1 MPSHL
6 LEVKQASPCLH
17 QRVKNQ
23 PPSLQSVLQP
33 VDHELEQQEDGRQL
47 LLLTLCDVW
56 LLFGPH

>member
-23 PPSLQSVLQP
+23 PPPLQSVLQS
-33 VDHELEQQEDGRQL
+33 VDHELQQQEDGRRL

-56 LLFGPH
+56 LLFEPH